1 MIMNMKNMN
10 VEDYLIWRG
19 DYTFAQEPFNPID
32 ALVFSEL
39 AYVNY
44 APAGLLDYG
53 EKTMTLNEAGTKI
66 MELGAYELKT
76 LDGGEENFFRLAY
89 ESKRFGNVLIR
100 NYEEVFDTE
109 ENTQFSA
116 VHFQYGA
123 HNVFVGFRGTDASIV
138 GWKEDFMITFTLT
151 KSQLYACDY
160 LSRTLRSDMKYI
172 LGGHSK
178 GGNLAMYAMANLPKE
193 KQELVEH
200 LYVLDAPGFAP
211 DVFERNRLESLYD
224 KTTRIMPEFCIISK
238 IYEIDFPDT
247 LIVDA
252 AGVATQ
258 QHDLITWQVYGPKL
272 KTVEK
277 NSPVSRALTDVIMRW
292 VYRETIQERKVFV
305 NEIFDAL
312 SAGGAKDITK
322 VTGRGIL
329 KVLDALSKTSPEARE
344 VAKDLARVL
353 INPQETERRESDA

>member
-1 MIMNMKNMN
+1 MNI
-10 VEDYLIWRG
+10 EDYLLWRG

-32 ALVFSEL
+32 VLVFSEL
-39 AYVNY
+39 AYVNFS
-44 APAGLLDYG
+44 PAGLLDYG
-53 EKTMTLNEAGTKI
+53 EKSMSLNEAGTKI

-76 LDGGEENFFRLAY
+76 LDGGQENFFRLAY

-100 NYEEVFDTE
+100 NYTEIFDPE

-123 HNVFVGFRGTDASIV
+123 HSTFVAFRGTDASII

-151 KSQLYACDY
+151 KSQEHAKQY
-160 LSRTLRSDMKYI
+160 LEETLRDGMRYM

-178 GGNLAMYAMANLPKE
+178 GGNLAMYAMANLDAH
-193 KQELVEH
+193 KQQLIDHV
-200 LYVLDAPGFAP
+200 YVLDAPGFAP
-211 DVFERNRLESLYD
+211 DVFDHEKLKQLYE
-224 KTTRIMPEFCIISK
+224 KTTRIIPEFCIISK

-247 LIVDA
+247 VIIDA

-272 KTVEK
+272 RTVTK
-277 NSPVSRALTDVIMRW
+277 NSAVSKALMDVIMRW
-292 VYRETIQERKVFV
+292 VYSETIEERKVFV

-329 KVLDALSKTSPEARE
+329 KVLDAFSKTSPEARD
-344 VAKDLARVL
+344 VAKDLARIL
-353 INPQETERRESDA
+353 IMREETERRDSNA